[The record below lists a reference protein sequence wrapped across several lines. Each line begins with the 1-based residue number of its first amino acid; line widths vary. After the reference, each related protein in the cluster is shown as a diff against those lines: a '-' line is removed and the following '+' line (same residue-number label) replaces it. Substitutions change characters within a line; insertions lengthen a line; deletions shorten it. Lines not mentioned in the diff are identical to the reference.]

1 MAQVRAHQ
9 PALAD
14 AAQRDPALFAQMLR
28 EMVRHRSAADAERER
43 QIAALNDDPFDVEAQ
58 RRIEEMIR
66 QEAVMENLNTAMEYH
81 PESFGS
87 VTMLYVDVEVNG
99 HKVKA
104 FVDSGAQA
112 TIMSP
117 DCAEKCGIM
126 RLVDKRFAGVAHGV
140 GTAKILGRVHSAQ
153 VKVGSLFLQCSF
165 TIMEGGAQGSA
176 PQGPDM
182 LLGLDNLRRHQA
194 CIDLRDNKLKIGDEA
209 VPFLSEHEA
218 PKQATAP
225 GTDLPNVHGKDGAQM
240 SQSGAVIKPPSTSSA
255 GAFAGIGNVLGGGSS
270 STGQQSSSGRTA
282 GASTA
287 TGSGTAGAASSS
299 AGAAAGQGAGAG
311 AGAGSADAAKKFGEA
326 QIAQLQAM
334 GFDRAECIQALDATD
349 GDLELAAG
357 LLL

>member
-9 PALAD
+9 PELA
-14 AAQRDPALFAQMLR
+14 AAAVNDPPRFARLLR
-28 EMVRHRSAADAERER
+28 EMLQQHGAGTAAAALDRQR
-43 QIAALNDDPFDVEAQ
+43 QIDALNDDPFDVEAQ

-66 QEAVMENLNTAMEYH
+66 QEAVMENLNNAMEHH

-117 DCAEKCGIM
+117 RCAEECGIM
-126 RLVDKRFAGVAHGV
+126 RLVDTRFAGVAHGV

-153 VKVGSLFLQCSF
+153 VKVGSLFLLCSF
-165 TIMEGGAQGSA
+165 TIMEGGTPQNGG

-194 CIDLRDNKLKIGDEA
+194 CIDLKDNKLRIGDEA
-209 VPFLSEHEA
+209 VSFLSEHEA
-218 PKQATAP
+218 PKQAGGP
-225 GTDLPNVHGKDGAQM
+225 SDLPAVEGEGGARM
-240 SQSGAVIKPPSTSSA
+240 SQSGAVLRPPAAGNISGASTTQTPAST
-255 GAFAGIGNVLGGGSS
+255 
-270 STGQQSSSGRTA
+270 STGQKYG
-282 GASTA
+282 
-287 TGSGTAGAASSS
+287 
-299 AGAAAGQGAGAG
+299 
-311 AGAGSADAAKKFGEA
+311 DA
-326 QIAQLQAM
+326 QIEQLQAM
-334 GFDRAECIQALDATD
+334 GFDRAECVQALEATD
-349 GDLELAAG
+349 GDVELAAG